1 MSRVWF
7 DPAPGPWSR
16 RPGRFGALH
25 RVAAT
30 VSGLVL
36 CVVGVLVLPT
46 SWNILAFGTSNV
58 VFSLVSGA
66 LLLVLG
72 AWGRFT
78 GGLPPGN
85 PYRRE
90 RRPGEDRDGVTG
102 TGATGRGEDR
112 TAGRRRTRLGDDG

>member
-1 MSRVWF
+1 VSRVWF

-72 AWGRFT
+72 AWAGSPAGCRRGTRTAGNVAPGRT
-78 GGLPPGN
+78 ATASP
-85 PYRRE
+85 
-90 RRPGEDRDGVTG
+90 RPGRPGG
-102 TGATGRGEDR
+102 GEDR